1 MKSPDKKDVSKSDKA
16 DKEFKDKSNTK
27 LNNKPNNKPKREF
40 NKPKNE
46 PAKVGSFG
54 ALLQQAGLK

>member
-16 DKEFKDKSNTK
+16 DKEFKDKS
-27 LNNKPNNKPKREF
+27 NNKPNNKPKREF